1 MKIEQMQW
9 TESTGWS
16 SEIPGALATDANLVL
31 VFGSTEH
38 LKNKWHITNIRKA
51 YPNALISGCSTAGEI
66 FDATV
71 LDGSLSVTAI
81 HFEHTQLQTTHTRI
95 NNPEDSFRCGKKLA
109 QTISHQGLRHVFV
122 LSDGLNT
129 NSNELISGLN
139 EQLPSGVTITGGLSG
154 DAGHFEETL
163 VLWQDKAQ
171 PHVVTLIGLYGKAL
185 KIGFS
190 SLGNWGSLE
199 PEHTDT
205 HASSN
210 TRYEMD
216 GKSALELYKS
226 HLGEHAAYLP
236 TTNTQP
242 PVDIHFADRAA
253 RPAKTSLTTDENEQS
268 MTFTD
273 NIPEGSHTHLTKE
286 NVNRP
291 ADDTIAATKTSPPT
305 LNKPSA
311 ELAILISC
319 VRRKMAF
326 RQKTKKEIE
335 GIREMLGAQ
344 PTLTGFYSYGEIS
357 PFSPDTKRESHNQT
371 MTITILSET

>member
-9 TESTGWS
+9 TESAGWS

-38 LKNKWHITNIRKA
+38 LKNKWHITTIRKA

-66 FDATV
+66 FDTTV

-81 HFEHTQLQTTHTRI
+81 HFEHTQLQTTHIRI

-122 LSDGLNT
+122 L
-129 NSNELISGLN
+129 
-139 EQLPSGVTITGGLSG
+139 PGVTITGGLSG

-171 PHVVTLIGLYGKAL
+171 SHIVTLIGLYGKAL

-236 TTNTQP
+236 TTDTQP
-242 PVDIHFADRAA
+242 PVGVHSADRDA

-268 MTFTD
+268 VTFTG
-273 NIPEGSHTHLTKE
+273 NIPEGNHTHLTKE

-291 ADDTIAATKTSPPT
+291 ADDTIAATKTSPPAF
-305 LNKPSA
+305 NKPSA

-335 GIREMLGAQ
+335 GIREMLGPQ
-344 PTLTGFYSYGEIS
+344 PILTGFYSYGEIS

>member
-1 MKIEQMQW
+1 MKVEQMQW
-9 TESTGWS
+9 TESAGWS
-16 SEIPGALATDANLVL
+16 PEIPGTLATDANLVL

-38 LKNKWHITNIRKA
+38 LKNKRHITNIRKA

-66 FDATV
+66 FDVTV
-71 LDGSLSVTAI
+71 LDSSLSITAI
-81 HFEHTQLQTTHTRI
+81 HFERTQLQTTHARI

-122 LSDGLNT
+122 LSDGLNI

-171 PHVVTLIGLYGKAL
+171 SHVVTLIGLYGKAL

-190 SLGNWGSLE
+190 SLGNWGSLK
-199 PEHTDT
+199 PEHADT
-205 HASSN
+205 HTSN
-210 TRYEMD
+210 NTLYEID

-226 HLGEHAAYLP
+226 HLGEHAAYRP
-236 TTNTQP
+236 TTDTQP
-242 PVDIHFADRAA
+242 PAGVRSADRDA
-253 RPAKTSLTTDENEQS
+253 RPTKTSLTPDENEQS
-268 MTFTD
+268 MAFTS
-273 NIPEGSHTHLTKE
+273 NILAGNHYHLTKE

-291 ADDTIAATKTSPPT
+291 VDDTIAATKIDPST
-305 LNKPSA
+305 LNKSSA

-319 VRRKMAF
+319 VRRKMTL
-326 RQKTKKEIE
+326 RQKTKQEIE
-335 GIREMLGAQ
+335 GIREMLGPQ
-344 PTLTGFYSYGEIS
+344 PILTGFYSYGEIS
-357 PFSPDTKRESHNQT
+357 PFSPDTHRKSHNQT
-371 MTITILSET
+371 MTITLFSET